1 MRLRLGLWMR
11 IAIVAS
17 VFWLII
23 GYWGI
28 YREILSV
35 ATRSF
40 ARDGASCQKLG
51 AAFSTCF
58 DQALAR
64 YQGYWDNI
72 WWLAAGRTLLVLLIA
87 WALGLIAVLGVRWA
101 LAGRTPAISSNDD
114 RTGRPSL

>member
-11 IAIVAS
+11 SAIVAS
-17 VFWLII
+17 VLWLII

-28 YREILSV
+28 YRAILRA

-40 ARDGASCQKLG
+40 ARDGVSCQKLE

-72 WWLAAGRTLLVLLIA
+72 WWLAAGRTLMILLIA
-87 WALGLIAVLGVRWA
+87 WALGLIVVFGIRWA

-114 RTGRPSL
+114 RTERPSP